1 LSGTAQVPEDATEGE
16 DILRVCLP
24 ERCDIDVVFTVLT
37 GDPTTTVSSQTT
49 ATTTPSSSIA
59 SSSTSATVPG
69 EDECALAPESLGVE
83 PAGGDPGAE
92 VAVSFVAGDPIPR
105 DCPVIIHLGGEQVSP
120 QILLT
125 AGAQVDLT
133 IVVPDGI
140 AVGLSNLEVTDPRDQ
155 RVLGAVGFEVGG
167 SGVSWIPVAAVAGAV
182 LLLVGGGYV
191 LWRILHPKPPP
202 SGSLM
207 PRFDVPAGVVAGEPF
222 EARLRF
228 DEAPSEPLEVQFAA
242 DGYLAPQGLRHPVVV
257 GGTAPATASAA
268 LPLVAEPAE
277 SPEVRRVVAYL
288 FQQGHLVG
296 WAQTSPT
303 VVPPGAPLPSGLA
316 TAAATPLGNSVGPPP
331 DLTLTLTRAGNVRY
345 LDWGF
350 GSPHPVALP
359 RTRVTTD
366 LEQDDAR
373 AFAHDAVLSVAQTE
387 PGFIRMKLAGVSKVI
402 GGRIPSETWR
412 TLESVVP
419 FATAQGRTPVLLLVS
434 EEPYVPW
441 DLAMVPESLR
451 LDPGSPPLLGCQL
464 VTGRW
469 MPPDATDGLNPG
481 HPTLPPPV
489 EVDVA
494 SMAVVVHQAE
504 GGAAPLPAALE
515 EAERLRSEYGAVVVP
530 ARVDEVAALLEE
542 RYRAGGPVVLPDVLH
557 LACHGEADPASPS
570 RSGLLLWAGPG
581 NWTSLGPDV
590 LRGAPLVGDR
600 HPFVFINACEAGTPL
615 QGLDGFGGLVGAC
628 LKEGA
633 RGVIAPLWKVGDRRA
648 AQVATGFYEH
658 VLAGTDRAGD
668 AMRLLRSDPHHEEPV
683 WDRDLLAYTYFGH
696 PMLRLVGHD
705 PTD

>member
-1 LSGTAQVPEDATEGE
+1 
-16 DILRVCLP
+16 
-24 ERCDIDVVFTVLT
+24 
-37 GDPTTTVSSQTT
+37 
-49 ATTTPSSSIA
+49 
-59 SSSTSATVPG
+59 
-69 EDECALAPESLGVE
+69 
-83 PAGGDPGAE
+83 
-92 VAVSFVAGDPIPR
+92 
-105 DCPVIIHLGGEQVSP
+105 
-120 QILLT
+120 
-125 AGAQVDLT
+125 
-133 IVVPDGI
+133 
-140 AVGLSNLEVTDPRDQ
+140 
-155 RVLGAVGFEVGG
+155 
-167 SGVSWIPVAAVAGAV
+167 
-182 LLLVGGGYV
+182 
-191 LWRILHPKPPP
+191 
-202 SGSLM
+202 
-207 PRFDVPAGVVAGEPF
+207 
-222 EARLRF
+222 
-228 DEAPSEPLEVQFAA
+228 
-242 DGYLAPQGLRHPVVV
+242 
-257 GGTAPATASAA
+257 
-268 LPLVAEPAE
+268 
-277 SPEVRRVVAYL
+277 VVAYL
-288 FQQGHLVG
+288 FQHGHLVG

-303 VVPPGAPLPSGLA
+303 VVPPGSPLPTGLA
-316 TAAATPLGNSVGPPP
+316 TAAAIPLGRAVGAPP
-331 DLTLTLTRAGNVRY
+331 DLTLTLTRAGDARY

-350 GSPHPVALP
+350 GSPHPVELP

-412 TLESVVP
+412 TLESVTP
-419 FATAQGRTPVLLLVS
+419 FATAEGRTPVLLVVS

-441 DLAMVPESLR
+441 DLAMVPEALR
-451 LDPGSPPLLGCQL
+451 LDPESPPLLGCQM

-469 MPPDATDGLNPG
+469 MPPDAADGLNPG
-481 HPTLPPPV
+481 HPKLPPPV
-489 EVDVA
+489 DVDVA
-494 SMAVVVHQAE
+494 SMAVVVHRAD

-515 EAERLRSEYGAVVVP
+515 EAERLRNEYGAVVVP

-581 NWTSLGPDV
+581 NWTSLSPDV

-633 RGVIAPLWKVGDRRA
+633 RGVIAPLWKVGDRPA
-648 AQVATGFYEH
+648 GQVATGFYEH

-668 AMRLLRSDPHHEEPV
+668 AMRLLRSGPHHDEPV

-705 PTD
+705 LID